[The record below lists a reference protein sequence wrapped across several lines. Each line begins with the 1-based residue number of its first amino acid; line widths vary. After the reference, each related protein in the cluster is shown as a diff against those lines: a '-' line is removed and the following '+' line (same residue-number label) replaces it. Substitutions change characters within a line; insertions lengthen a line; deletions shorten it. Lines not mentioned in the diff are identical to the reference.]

1 MDKGIFFFRMY
12 NIRDL
17 KQQIINS
24 MVCHPGGQRLLVQGR
39 NGVIRMVDIATG
51 SVIQWFRGCSTKYV
65 CAQVNIV
72 DICLANDDIFC
83 YFENRNQNL
92 IWRRMARVNY
102 FISNAYFFHIFYFY
116 CFF

>member
-1 MDKGIFFFRMY
+1 MY

-39 NGVIRMVDIATG
+39 NGVIRMVDISTG

-65 CAQVNIV
+65 CAYVNIG
-72 DICLANDDIFC
+72 DSSLASDVIILLFLKSKPL
-83 YFENRNQNL
+83 L
-92 IWRRMARVNY
+92 I
-102 FISNAYFFHIFYFY
+102 
-116 CFF
+116 